1 MSIQEQLSSLSLT
14 VGSTLFI
21 AVDGHGGSGKSTF
34 AKFLAEKFQ
43 AEIVQTDYFASWDNP
58 LNWWP
63 LVIQYVFEPIKN
75 GAATLNYPR
84 SNWASGQ
91 NLEPV
96 TDQPVTEIMILEGVS
111 SLRKEFREYI
121 GFGIFVDT
129 PKEICLRRGVERDL
143 TYDYKKSS
151 AELTEMWNKWF
162 EDEEIYFDRDNP
174 KAYADL
180 VIDGTRPF
188 EDQVQYS
195 KY

>member
-1 MSIQEQLSSLSLT
+1 MNIPEKLSLLSPS
-14 VGSTLFI
+14 VGNTLI
-21 AVDGHGGSGKSTF
+21 ISIDGHGGSGKSTF
-34 AKFLAEKFQ
+34 AKFLAEKLQ

-75 GAATLNYPR
+75 GAIVLNYPR
-84 SNWASGQ
+84 SKWTPDQ
-91 NLEPV
+91 KTETT
-96 TDQPVTEIMILEGVS
+96 TDQPVTKIMILEGVS
-111 SLRKEFREYI
+111 SLRQEFREYI

-143 TYDYKKSS
+143 TYDYKKSPE
-151 AELTEMWNKWF
+151 ELTEMWNNWF
-162 EDEEIYFDRDNP
+162 EEEEVYFDRDNP

-188 EDQVQYS
+188 EDQVE
-195 KY
+195 